1 MFDTAAKSDATAPTF
16 TPILPAFRL
25 DGRVALVTGAG
36 AGIGAAIAAAL
47 AEAGAEVVLVSLF
60 QRELDPVVSQIA
72 KSGGKVRA
80 HECDVTKADA
90 VRRLIAALPRLDI
103 VVNNAGTNIPEPF
116 VDVSEA
122 HLDALLDLNTRAVF
136 VVAQAAVRKMLQDPG
151 RAARGGAV
159 INLSSQM
166 GHIGSPNRTVYCMTK
181 HAVEGLTK
189 AMAVELAARGIRVN
203 SIGPTFVDT
212 PLVRRIVD
220 TPEKARFVLSN
231 IPMGRLATV
240 SEIAAAAVYL
250 ASPAAAMVTG
260 TCLRVDGG
268 WTAQ

>member
-1 MFDTAAKSDATAPTF
+1 MTSEPQAASPGAQAAD
-16 TPILPAFRL
+16 LFRI
-25 DGRVALVTGAG
+25 DGQVALVTGAG
-36 AGIGAAIAAAL
+36 RGIGAEIALQL
-47 AEAGAEVVLVSLF
+47 ARAGAELVLVARTES
-60 QRELDPVVSQIA
+60 ELQEGARRIEA
-72 KSGGKVRA
+72 QGGRAQVRA
-80 HECDVTKADA
+80 CDVTDSARIRA
-90 VRRLIAALPRLDI
+90 LIEALPRLDLL
-103 VVNNAGTNIPEPF
+103 VNNAGNNIPEPF
-116 VDVSEA
+116 VEVSEA

-136 VVAQAAVRKMLQDPG
+136 VVAQAAVRKMLQDPQ

-166 GHIGSPNRTVYCMTK
+166 GHVGSPNRTVYCMTK

-189 AMAVELAARGIRVN
+189 AMAVELAPRRIRVN

-220 TPEKARFVLSN
+220 TPEKAQFVLSG
-231 IPMGRLATV
+231 IPLGRLATV
-240 SEIAAAAVYL
+240 AEIAAAAVYL